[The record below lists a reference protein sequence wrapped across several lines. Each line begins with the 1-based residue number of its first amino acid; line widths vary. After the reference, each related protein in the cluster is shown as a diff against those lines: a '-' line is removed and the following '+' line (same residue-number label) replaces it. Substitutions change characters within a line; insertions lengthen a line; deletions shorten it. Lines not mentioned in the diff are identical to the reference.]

1 MIKNMIT
8 RILIYYATYAVGFI
22 LMLLLSLFRC
32 GVYGSSRARAA
43 VYSVITF
50 LSGFAGARII
60 GAVYN
65 FLFSLKGIET
75 DVKVDVLGAV
85 IFTSLFLLIAVYT
98 EKFFVNRRQKQAAQG
113 GTDTIAPIR
122 SVSFRDT
129 MDMMIPGS
137 FLVFACIKFGCHIR
151 GCCYG
156 VEWSWGIRFPERDI
170 TLFPVQL
177 FECATLCLIVL
188 ICILFQQTNVFR
200 RGMTGPFAANLYGA
214 ARFFWEFFRY
224 NTPEMRHFLFGMT
237 QWQHFSILVIV
248 VSAVWLT
255 VLYKTQPAEP
265 LPKGGLLMKA
275 EKKPVGG
282 KRKTGKA
289 AVKNSKNAAAH
300 KGGKKKKPAAK
311 REKRKR

>member
-1 MIKNMIT
+1 MINDMIT
-8 RILIYYATYAVGFI
+8 RMLIYYTTYAVGFI
-22 LMLLLSLFRC
+22 LMLLLSLLRC

-43 VYSVITF
+43 VYSFITF
-50 LSGFAGARII
+50 LSGFAGALII
-60 GAVYN
+60 GTVYN

-85 IFTSLFLLIAVYT
+85 IFTALFLLAAVTVEKRYLRRKAGKASQRET
-98 EKFFVNRRQKQAAQG
+98 EGAAPVR
-113 GTDTIAPIR
+113 T
-122 SVSFRDT
+122 VSFRDT

-151 GCCYG
+151 GCCCG
-156 VEWSWGIRFPERDI
+156 VEWSWGIYFPERDI

-188 ICILFQQTNVFR
+188 TCILFQQTKVFR
-200 RGMTGPFAANLYGA
+200 RGMTGPFAANLYGV

-224 NTPEMRHFLFGMT
+224 NTPEMRRFLFGMT
-237 QWQHFSILVIV
+237 QWQLFSILVIV

-265 LPKGGLLMKA
+265 LPKGLLPKKA
-275 EKKPVGG
+275 GTKQSGG
-282 KRKTGKA
+282 KQKTGKA
-289 AVKNSKNAAAH
+289 AANKSKNGTTHAA
-300 KGGKKKKPAAK
+300 GKKKKPAAK
-311 REKRKR
+311 PGKRKR

>member
-1 MIKNMIT
+1 MINDMIT
-8 RILIYYATYAVGFI
+8 RILLYYATYALGFI

-60 GAVYN
+60 GVVYN
-65 FLFSLKGIET
+65 FLFSLKVIET

-85 IFTSLFLLIAVYT
+85 IFTALFLLIAVYI
-98 EKFFVNRRQKQAAQG
+98 EKFFLNRRQKQAAQN
-113 GTDTIAPIR
+113 GTDAIAPIR
-122 SVSFRDT
+122 TVSFRDT

-156 VEWSWGIRFPERDI
+156 VEWSWGIHFPERDI

-177 FECATLCLIVL
+177 FEFATLFLIVL
-188 ICILFQQTNVFR
+188 TSILFQQTNVFR
-200 RGMTGPFAANLYGA
+200 RGMTGPFAANLYGV

-237 QWQHFSILVIV
+237 QWQLFSILVIV
-248 VSAVWLT
+248 VSAVWLA
-255 VLYKTQPAEP
+255 VLYKTRPAEP
-265 LPKGGLLMKA
+265 LPKGRLQLTA
-275 EKKPVGG
+275 EEKLGIGKK
-282 KRKTGKA
+282 KKKTA
-289 AVKNSKNAAAH
+289 AKNSKNAAAH

-311 REKRKR
+311 RGKGKR

>member
-1 MIKNMIT
+1 MINDMIT
-8 RILIYYATYAVGFI
+8 RILLYYATYALGFI

-32 GVYGSSRARAA
+32 GVYGSSRARTA

-50 LSGFAGARII
+50 LSGFAGAWII
-60 GAVYN
+60 GAIYN
-65 FLFSLKGIET
+65 ILFSLKGIET

-85 IFTSLFLLIAVYT
+85 IFTALFLLAAVT
-98 EKFFVNRRQKQAAQG
+98 VEKQHLQRKAKKAARD
-113 GTDTIAPIR
+113 GTDAIAPIR
-122 SVSFRDT
+122 TVSFRDT

-156 VEWSWGIRFPERDI
+156 VEWSWGIYLPNMDI

-188 ICILFQQTNVFR
+188 ACILFQQTNVFR
-200 RGMTGPFAANLYGA
+200 RGMTGPFAANLYGV

-224 NTPEMRHFLFGMT
+224 NTPEMRNYLFGMT
-237 QWQHFSILVIV
+237 LWQLLSILVIV
-248 VSAVWLT
+248 VSAIWLT

-265 LPKGGLLMKA
+265 LPKGRLLLTA
-275 EKKPVGG
+275 EEKLGIGRQNK
-282 KRKTGKA
+282 
-289 AVKNSKNAAAH
+289 KNAAAKNSKYGTTR
-300 KGGKKKKPAAK
+300 KGNKKKKPAAK
-311 REKRKR
+311 QGKRKR